1 MEDTINIKEDKLE
14 DKINLE
20 RKNENVGGDEKIDKV
35 HDINTEILNNL
46 NSPSEIQHILQL
58 TTHTSKIDFEL
69 ENNIIKSF
77 LSVNNIITNIL
88 DDEKEQ
94 DEFNPYFLT
103 QNKKK
108 DLYRLSFEQANITN
122 NFLNKKIKQYNELK
136 DRISEYNNA
145 KNDQNLENSD
155 EKNKKYLYFIQHPLI
170 NIFEEEHK
178 INIKELKNEIKN
190 DYLNRMKDNTNY
202 KHKPNLLDQNA
213 LNIDDDNNE
222 NDNDNDNDAEDED
235 NDEVM
240 HEDSESNSEH
250 YISDSNSENE
260 NENLNN
266 PPNNMQN
273 QVIPVNNN
281 DNDNENN
288 NQNNN
293 NINNNNFVHQFLQII
308 NHNNIFNIQN
318 NLNQQNNGENQNQN

>member
-1 MEDTINIKEDKLE
+1 MEDTTTIKEDKLE

-20 RKNENVGGDEKIDKV
+20 KKNENVGGDEKIDKAPN
-35 HDINTEILNNL
+35 INTEILNNI

-58 TTHTSKIDFEL
+58 TTHTSKIDYEL

-88 DDEKEQ
+88 DDEKKQ

-103 QNKKK
+103 QNKKN

-136 DRISEYNNA
+136 DKISEYNNT

-178 INIKELKNEIKN
+178 INITELKNEIKN
-190 DYLNRMKDNTNY
+190 DYLNKMKDNTNY
-202 KHKPNLLDQNA
+202 KHKPNLLDLQNA

-222 NDNDNDNDAEDED
+222 NDNDNDAEDED

-240 HEDSESNSEH
+240 NEDSESNSEH
-250 YISDSNSENE
+250 YISDSNSDNE

-266 PPNNMQN
+266 PPNNIQN

-318 NLNQQNNGENQNQN
+318 NLNQENNGENQNQN

>member
-1 MEDTINIKEDKLE
+1 MEDTTTIKEDKLE

-20 RKNENVGGDEKIDKV
+20 KKNENVGDDEKIDKAPN
-35 HDINTEILNNL
+35 INTEILNNI

-58 TTHTSKIDFEL
+58 TTHTSKIDYEL

-88 DDEKEQ
+88 DDEKKQ

-103 QNKKK
+103 QNKKN

-136 DRISEYNNA
+136 DKISEYNNT

-178 INIKELKNEIKN
+178 INITELKNEIKN

-202 KHKPNLLDQNA
+202 KHKPNLLDLQNA

-222 NDNDNDNDAEDED
+222 NDNDNDAEDED

-240 HEDSESNSEH
+240 NEDSESNSEH
-250 YISDSNSENE
+250 YISDSNSDNE

-293 NINNNNFVHQFLQII
+293 NNNNNFVQQFLQII
-308 NHNNIFNIQN
+308 NPNNIFNIQN
-318 NLNQQNNGENQNQN
+318 NLNQQNNGENQN

>member
-178 INIKELKNEIKN
+178 INITELKNEIKN

-202 KHKPNLLDQNA
+202 KHKPNLLDPQNA

-240 HEDSESNSEH
+240 HEESESNSEH

-266 PPNNMQN
+266 NPPNNMQN

-281 DNDNENN
+281 DNENN

-293 NINNNNFVHQFLQII
+293 NNNNNNFIQQILQMI
-308 NHNNIFNIQN
+308 NPNNIFNNQN
-318 NLNQQNNGENQNQN
+318 NLNQQNNGENQN